1 MERIR
6 KLARVGR
13 ECVACGQCAA
23 VCPGVPSGCGGA
35 WPPGWRRG
43 SAWAAAFARLPAPP
57 DYLVNLPARSAM
69 LRAGFAIGDKSS
81 AAGLTFCPAR
91 VIFLINKALTGDRPQ
106 LPEGRE
112 RLIWCKSRRRNADRA
127 PHQPQA

>member
-1 MERIR
+1 MGVLR
-6 KLARVGR
+6 R
-13 ECVACGQCAA
+13 ET
-23 VCPGVPSGCGGA
+23 
-35 WPPGWRRG
+35 
-43 SAWAAAFARLPAPP
+43 FARLPVPP

-91 VIFLINKALTGDRPQ
+91 VIFFINKALTGDRPQ